1 MRIVNLKML
10 QSKGRVLVKRNKE
23 NQNFTEPEY
32 IDVQF
37 EELQESDAKEFYKV
51 LKRFT
56 ESYLN
61 KEDSVSDFIWLK
73 EMFKKELPHLSD
85 EEADKLSSETV
96 DSIKEFD
103 SNMESIS
110 KVCNSGISKENWFAN
125 KVAEAST
132 GMAINDYG
140 NSLKN
145 IDTVITNGNAQMM
158 RTVTTK
164 SGNISQCSNLDGFIA
179 EQAHVNAFNMK
190 AALEKSN
197 YRAEVCVPEPGQTY
211 GLNSFDAVI
220 KDINTGKIVHQYQF
234 KFGKDAKATINLLKD
249 GNYNN
254 QRFVVPAEQ
263 VEEVRRAFP
272 GKSVESY
279 IGGTDTVTLK
289 SQPLTKQQ
297 VKELQLD
304 TQQKGNIPTNDWNV
318 YNTKELALNIGKNA
332 GLVGLQSAAVA
343 TGFNLAAKAVSGE
356 KIDGGEVLETALAS
370 GADAGIKAATAGA
383 LKIGAEKQIIKL
395 IPRGTPASVI
405 ANIACVSIENTKI
418 LAKVA
423 SGELTISE
431 ALDHMGRTSVSMVYG
446 LGWGATGTAIGAAAL
461 SWIPIVGP
469 IVGGLAGGMIGY
481 MAGSKFGSTVY
492 SGVKK
497 VGSTAKS
504 VAKSAWNGVK
514 SVGRSVVSGIKSIGR
529 KLFG

>member
-1 MRIVNLKML
+1 M
-10 QSKGRVLVKRNKE
+10 
-23 NQNFTEPEY
+23 
-32 IDVQF
+32 
-37 EELQESDAKEFYKV
+37 
-51 LKRFT
+51 
-56 ESYLN
+56 
-61 KEDSVSDFIWLK
+61 
-73 EMFKKELPHLSD
+73 
-85 EEADKLSSETV
+85 
-96 DSIKEFD
+96 
-103 SNMESIS
+103 
-110 KVCNSGISKENWFAN
+110 
-125 KVAEAST
+125 
-132 GMAINDYG
+132 
-140 NSLKN
+140 
-145 IDTVITNGNAQMM
+145 
-158 RTVTTK
+158 
-164 SGNISQCSNLDGFIA
+164 
-179 EQAHVNAFNMK
+179 
-190 AALEKSN
+190 
-197 YRAEVCVPEPGQTY
+197 
-211 GLNSFDAVI
+211 
-220 KDINTGKIVHQYQF
+220 
-234 KFGKDAKATINLLKD
+234 
-249 GNYNN
+249 
-254 QRFVVPAEQ
+254 
-263 VEEVRRAFP
+263 
-272 GKSVESY
+272 
-279 IGGTDTVTLK
+279 
-289 SQPLTKQQ
+289 
-297 VKELQLD
+297 
-304 TQQKGNIPTNDWNV
+304 

-469 IVGGLAGGMIGY
+469 IVGGLAGGRIGY
-481 MAGSKFGSTVY
+481 TVY